1 MFDQISGVEGHYA
14 EMIGQVDGSAFLAA
28 LTELGGSAGNTRLR
42 EALGWEETVYI
53 TVKDALIARGN
64 IASGRGRGGSVHLVS
79 ASTAEAP
86 KADSPTARRQAE
98 KAAAQAKTPAG
109 DLGFEA
115 DLFKAADKLRG
126 NLEPSEYKHVALGL
140 IFLKYISEAF
150 ETQHTRLSGED
161 YADPEDPEEYLAANV
176 FWVPPEARWAHLQA
190 NAKRPEITYIDVTTG
205 REKKSDIGGLIDNA
219 MEAIE
224 QANIKV
230 LKDVLP
236 KSYSRPQLDK
246 TMLGE
251 LIDLFSNVDMRGDHG
266 QARDRL
272 GRAYEYFI
280 SQFAG
285 AEGRRGGEFYTPR
298 SVVQTIVEML
308 EPTHGRVYD
317 PCCGSG
323 GMFVQSE
330 SFIEHHQGRRSDIA
344 IYGQER
350 NHTTWR
356 LCRMN
361 LAVRGIDADIRW
373 NNEGSFLRDE
383 FAQTKF
389 DFIMANPPFNISD
402 WWQPQLEK
410 DARWT
415 HGTPPQGNAN
425 FAWLQHIL
433 YHLTPRGTAGVVLAN
448 GSMSS
453 QQSGEGDIRKALIE
467 ADHIDCMVALPGQL
481 FYSTQIPAC
490 LWFLARD
497 KSANGHRDR
506 RGEILFIDARKLGHL
521 VDRTRREFTQ
531 EDIARITDTY
541 HRWRGKPETLAAGGL
556 EAYADEPGFCRSAM
570 LNEVRGHGHVLTPGR
585 YVGAADVE
593 DDGVSFE
600 ERFGAL
606 RAKLAEQFAAGRA
619 LEGEIQSA
627 IGKVVA

>member
-1 MFDQISGVEGHYA
+1 MQQE
-14 EMIGQVDGSAFLAA
+14 FLDA
-28 LTELGGSAGNTRLR
+28 LRELGGSAGNGRLR
-42 EALGWEETVYI
+42 EALGWDEATYDGVRL
-53 TVKDALIARGN
+53 ALIDAGQ
-64 IASGRGRGGSVHLVS
+64 IKPGRGRGGSVSL
-79 ASTAEAP
+79 ADAEPAP
-86 KADSPTARRQAE
+86 EGAQSEKPKRAPRE
-98 KAAAQAKTPAG
+98 KAAKSGNGG

-115 DLFKAADKLRG
+115 ELFKAADKLRG

-150 ETQHTRLSGED
+150 EAQYEKLQAEE

-176 FWVPPEARWAHLQA
+176 FWVPPEARWANLQA
-190 NAKRPEITYIDVTTG
+190 NAKRPEIEYFDVATKQTKTG
-205 REKKSDIGGLIDNA
+205 DIGGLIDNA

-224 QANIKV
+224 QANVTV

-236 KSYSRPQLDK
+236 KSYARPQLDK

-251 LIDLFSNVDMRGDHG
+251 LIDLFSNIDLMHKHG
-266 QARDRL
+266 EAKDLL

-285 AEGRRGGEFYTPR
+285 AEGKRGGEFFTPR
-298 SVVQTIVEML
+298 SVVRTIVAML
-308 EPTHGRVYD
+308 EPTKGRVYD

-330 SFIEHHQGRRSDIA
+330 AFVEEHQGKRSDIA

-356 LCRMN
+356 LCKMN
-361 LAVRGIDADIRW
+361 LAVRGIDADIKW
-373 NNEGSFLRDE
+373 NNEGSFIRDE
-383 FAQTKF
+383 FPQLKF
-389 DFIMANPPFNISD
+389 DYVMANPPFNISD
-402 WWQPQLEK
+402 WWQGSLAE

-433 YHLTPRGTAGVVLAN
+433 HHLAPRGTAGVVLAN

-453 QQSGEGDIRKALIE
+453 TQSGEGDIRKAMIE
-467 ADHIDCMVALPGQL
+467 ADVVDCMVALPGQL

-506 RGEILFIDARKLGHL
+506 RGEILFIDARKLGHM
-521 VDRTRREFTQ
+521 VDRTRREFSEADVQ
-531 EDIARITDTY
+531 AIADTY
-541 HRWRGKPETLAAGGL
+541 HRWRGKPETVSAL
-556 EAYADEPGFCRSAM
+556 ELEPYADQPGFCRSAT
-570 LNEVRGHGHVLTPGR
+570 LEEVRGHSHVLTPGR

-593 DDGVSFE
+593 GDDIAFPQ
-600 ERFGAL
+600 RFRAL
-606 RAKLAEQFAAGRA
+606 QSKLATLFDEGRT
-619 LEGEIQSA
+619 LEGQILA
-627 IGKVVA
+627 NLGAVR

>member
-1 MFDQISGVEGHYA
+1 MDEATFERV
-14 EMIGQVDGSAFLAA
+14 
-28 LTELGGSAGNTRLR
+28 RL
-42 EALGWEETVYI
+42 
-53 TVKDALIARGN
+53 ALIDSGRVRP
-64 IASGRGRGGSVHLVS
+64 GRGRGGSVSLADGDGTSEDDVKR
-79 ASTAEAP
+79 EKPAP
-86 KADSPTARRQAE
+86 KRSSRD
-98 KAAAQAKTPAG
+98 KTDKGG

-115 DLFKAADKLRG
+115 ELFKAADKLRG

-150 ETQHTRLSGED
+150 EAQYEKLQAED

-176 FWVPPEARWAHLQA
+176 FWVPQEARWPNLQA
-190 NAKRPEITYIDVTTG
+190 NAKRPEIEYFDVATKQT
-205 REKKSDIGGLIDNA
+205 KKGDIGGLIDNA

-224 QANIKV
+224 EANVAV

-236 KSYSRPQLDK
+236 KIYARPQLDK

-251 LIDLFSNVDMRGDHG
+251 LIDLFSNIDLMHKHG
-266 QARDRL
+266 EAKDLL

-285 AEGRRGGEFYTPR
+285 AEGKRGGEFFTPG
-298 SVVQTIVEML
+298 SVVRTIVAML
-308 EPTHGRVYD
+308 EPTKGRVYD

-330 SFIEHHQGRRSDIA
+330 AFIEEHQGRRSDIS

-356 LCRMN
+356 LCKMN
-361 LAVRGIDADIRW
+361 LAVRGIDADIKW
-373 NNEGSFLRDE
+373 NNEGSFIRDE
-383 FAQTKF
+383 FPQLKF
-389 DFIMANPPFNISD
+389 DYVMANPPFNISD
-402 WWQPQLEK
+402 WWQGSLDG
-410 DARWT
+410 DARWIF
-415 HGTPPQGNAN
+415 GTPPQGNAN

-433 YHLTPRGTAGVVLAN
+433 HHLAPRGTAGVVLAN

-453 QQSGEGDIRKALIE
+453 QQSGEGDIRKAMIE
-467 ADHIDCMVALPGQL
+467 ADVVDCMVALPGQL

-506 RGEILFIDARKLGHL
+506 RGEILFIDARKLGHM
-521 VDRTRREFTQ
+521 VDRTRREFS
-531 EDIARITDTY
+531 EADIQVIADTY
-541 HRWRGKPETLAAGGL
+541 HRWRGRPETVAGLGL
-556 EAYADEPGFCRSAM
+556 EPYADKPGFCRASS
-570 LNEVRGHGHVLTPGR
+570 LEQVRGHEHVLTPGR

-593 DDGVSFE
+593 DDGVEFTA
-600 ERFGAL
+600 RLGAL
-606 RAKLAEQFAAGRA
+606 TEELLKQFEASRQLEA
-619 LEGEIQSA
+619 LITDRLT
-627 IGKVVA
+627 KVGAHG